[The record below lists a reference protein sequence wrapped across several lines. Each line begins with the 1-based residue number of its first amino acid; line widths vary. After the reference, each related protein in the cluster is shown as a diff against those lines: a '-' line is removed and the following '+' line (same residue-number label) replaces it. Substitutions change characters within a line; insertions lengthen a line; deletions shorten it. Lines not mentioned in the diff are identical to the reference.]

1 MPGPLTAVTQLGPIL
16 GASGCSPWS
25 AGHPGPY
32 ATSPR
37 SGGSTG
43 VVGVCPSGITHL
55 PRASLLPCP
64 RRHSPHGHDWPITL
78 STSQLGAASPAL
90 GTAATRRQPSGG
102 LAPSPLSQGR
112 APPHRILHTGVS
124 SSSPCCSCLTPP
136 SPAYSHPPVAVPWS
150 SCGYTWWDISPL
162 HLPSLLGNL
171 SSVKAL
177 NTSNTLAPQ
186 TCPAGST
193 LRAPDPVPN
202 SLLHVSA
209 RMAGRCLTGKH
220 PPQLLT
226 SPPPA
231 GPAPARLPNSGND
244 NSILLAAQT
253 KILRVILG
261 SPLSPTQH
269 LMSANPADPANLPA
283 RCVPSVATSY
293 HLLI

>member
-1 MPGPLTAVTQLGPIL
+1 MTGPLP
-16 GASGCSPWS
+16 S
-25 AGHPGPY
+25 A
-32 ATSPR
+32 
-37 SGGSTG
+37 
-43 VVGVCPSGITHL
+43 
-55 PRASLLPCP
+55 
-64 RRHSPHGHDWPITL
+64 
-78 STSQLGAASPAL
+78 
-90 GTAATRRQPSGG
+90 
-102 LAPSPLSQGR
+102 PLSWALPPQLWEQQLPGDNRQGAWRR
-112 APPHRILHTGVS
+112 APFPKAGPLPTTSYTRGFLPPPHAV
-124 SSSPCCSCLTPP
+124 PALTPP
-136 SPAYSHPPVAVPWS
+136 LPAYSHPPVAVPWS

-202 SLLHVSA
+202 SLLHVST